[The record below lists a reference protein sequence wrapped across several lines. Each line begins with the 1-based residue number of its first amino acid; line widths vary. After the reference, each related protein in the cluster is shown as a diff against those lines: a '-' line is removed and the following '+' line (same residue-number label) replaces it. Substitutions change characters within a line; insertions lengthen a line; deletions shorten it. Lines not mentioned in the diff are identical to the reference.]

1 MRWFN
6 RSMQW
11 GVRHR
16 RYMLGSDQPTLH
28 KSHSQALELYYSIST
43 QSSAVRQLFRALK
56 ACQHRKKKLQLIIA
70 LLLAGRVF
78 LLAPLINSHSSDRL
92 TRSTLIHINLSSRN
106 FLNFKLPSHEIA
118 DSRAAGRAQN
128 GSSKAISAQK
138 TSEREREKKW
148 GEIRSWSNEWMKE
161 KKAPIIVLVL
171 SYK

>member
-28 KSHSQALELYYSIST
+28 KSHSQALQALLFNFNSKLCCGSCFVPSKHVST
-43 QSSAVRQLFRALK
+43 EKR
-56 ACQHRKKKLQLIIA
+56 KLQLIIA

-106 FLNFKLPSHEIA
+106 FLTFKLPSHEIA
-118 DSRAAGRAQN
+118 DSRAAGRAQRQQQSDICAEN
-128 GSSKAISAQK
+128 KK
-138 TSEREREKKW
+138 REREKKR
-148 GEIRSWSNEWMKE
+148 GNSWLERWMNER
-161 KKAPIIVLVL
+161 KKSTHHCAGIKL
-171 SYK
+171 